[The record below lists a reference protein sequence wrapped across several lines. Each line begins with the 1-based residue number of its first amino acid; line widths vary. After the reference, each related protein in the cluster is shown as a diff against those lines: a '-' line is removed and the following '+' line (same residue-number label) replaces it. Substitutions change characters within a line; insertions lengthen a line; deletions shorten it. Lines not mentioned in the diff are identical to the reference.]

1 MGGDEEKHEAFEE
14 IAIQL
19 SIFICNFAAMI
30 AKRLI
35 GIIVVGAVV
44 LLAGCSGD
52 KAKMLQQLEQLEQQ
66 NRSGEAMLNDS
77 QAESLVNYF
86 DCHGD
91 ANERM
96 RSRYILGRTYY
107 CLDELPRAL
116 EMYNEAADC
125 ADTTSADCD
134 FAKLSRVFA
143 QSAAIYY
150 DQVIPNGQ
158 IENLRKATYYA
169 LKGNDSLMAIE
180 CFAQQADGYDLLQK
194 HDSVISIKERA
205 AEMFKIVGRGDRA
218 AQTLGST
225 ITSLIETGNLSKAGL
240 YCRIYEQGA
249 GFFNNDTISEG
260 HEIYY
265 YIKGKYWLAVHQ
277 LDSAEYLFRKELR
290 DAKDINNQI
299 AGCKGLQELYEQKR
313 IPDSIAK
320 YAKLSYELNDSAY
333 LLSEMQNIQKFQASY
348 NYNHHRQLA
357 EKKAREA
364 HNAYLAIAV
373 ILLFFL
379 LIGLIVFLLFRNIKK
394 EKEQQRRLYLQT
406 HDHLEKAQTEL
417 LELREADL
425 NAKSLISR
433 KMSEVE
439 ELQAQLTELRRN
451 HVSKEHAD
459 MEDLLEDSDIVK
471 ELKELLKANPV
482 RPATYAQMRE
492 VKKLVNEQIPVFYD
506 TLNAKSPLRPIEY
519 EVCLLVRCHFKPAEI
534 CKLMDREDGY
544 ISNLRKGILLKVYGI
559 KGVPGDLDQR
569 IMQIS

>member
-1 MGGDEEKHEAFEE
+1 
-14 IAIQL
+14 
-19 SIFICNFAAMI
+19 MI

-44 LLAGCSGD
+44 LLTGCSGD

-77 QAESLVNYF
+77 LAESLVSYF
-86 DCHGD
+86 DRYGD

-125 ADTTSADCD
+125 ADTTSADCNY
-134 FAKLSRVFA
+134 KVLSRIHA
-143 QSAAIYY
+143 QSAIIFNR
-150 DQVIPNGQ
+150 QVQPRSQLN
-158 IENLRKATYYA
+158 ELRMAVYYA
-169 LKGNDSLMAIE
+169 WKGRDSLQAIE
-180 CFAQQADGYDLLQK
+180 CYSQQGNAYDYLNK
-194 HDSVISIKERA
+194 PDSDIIIK
-205 AEMFKIVGRGDRA
+205 DRA
-218 AQTLGST
+218 AQLFKSIGRDDRAARTISSA
-225 ITSLIETGNLSKAGL
+225 ITSIVEIGNLAKAKL
-240 YCRIYEQGA
+240 YCDIFEQKS
-249 GFFNNDTISEG
+249 GFFDKDGNIEKG
-260 HEIYY
+260 REVYY
-265 YIKGKYWLAVHQ
+265 YIKGKYYLAVHQ
-277 LDSAEYLFRKELR
+277 LDSAEYMFRKELR
-290 DAKDINNQI
+290 DGKDLNNQI
-299 AGCKGLQELYEQKR
+299 AGSKGLQELFEQKR

-320 YAKLSYELNDSAY
+320 YANLGYILNDSAY
-333 LLSEMQNIQKFQASY
+333 SLSEMQNIQKFQASY
-348 NYNHHRQLA
+348 NYNHHKQLA
-357 EKKAREA
+357 EKKSREA

-373 ILLFFL
+373 ILLFGL
-379 LIGLIVFLLFRNIKK
+379 LIGLIVFLLFRNVRK

-425 NAKSLISR
+425 NAKSLISM

-439 ELQAQLTELRRN
+439 DLQAQLAELRRSDF
-451 HVSKEHAD
+451 SKGHAD
-459 MEDLLEDSDIVK
+459 KEDLLEDSDIVK
-471 ELKELLKANPV
+471 ELKDLLKANPV
-482 RPATYAQMRE
+482 RPASLAQMRE
-492 VKKLVNEQIPVFYD
+492 VKKLINEQIPVFYD
-506 TLNAKSPLRPIEY
+506 MLNAKSPLRPIEY

-544 ISNLRKGILLKVYGI
+544 IANLRKGILLKVYGI

>member
-1 MGGDEEKHEAFEE
+1 
-14 IAIQL
+14 
-19 SIFICNFAAMI
+19 MI

-44 LLAGCSGD
+44 LLTGCSGD

-77 QAESLVNYF
+77 LAESLVSYF
-86 DCHGD
+86 DRYGD

-125 ADTTSADCD
+125 ADTTSADCNY
-134 FAKLSRVFA
+134 KVLSRIHA
-143 QSAAIYY
+143 QSAIIFNR
-150 DQVIPNGQ
+150 QVQPRSQLN
-158 IENLRKATYYA
+158 ELRMAVYYA
-169 LKGNDSLMAIE
+169 WKGRDSLQAIE
-180 CFAQQADGYDLLQK
+180 CYSQQGNAYDYLNK
-194 HDSVISIKERA
+194 PDSDIIIK
-205 AEMFKIVGRGDRA
+205 DRA
-218 AQTLGST
+218 AQLFKSIGRDDRAARTISSA
-225 ITSLIETGNLSKAGL
+225 ITSIVEIGNLAKAKL
-240 YCRIYEQGA
+240 YCDIFEQKS
-249 GFFNNDTISEG
+249 GFFDKDGNIEKG
-260 HEIYY
+260 REVYY
-265 YIKGKYWLAVHQ
+265 YIKGKYYLAVHQ
-277 LDSAEYLFRKELR
+277 LDSAEYMFRKELR
-290 DAKDINNQI
+290 DGKDLNNQI
-299 AGCKGLQELYEQKR
+299 AGSKGLQELFEQKR

-320 YAKLSYELNDSAY
+320 YANLGYILNDSAY
-333 LLSEMQNIQKFQASY
+333 SLSEMQNIQKFQASY
-348 NYNHHRQLA
+348 NYNHHKQLA
-357 EKKAREA
+357 EKKSREA

-373 ILLFFL
+373 ILLFGL
-379 LIGLIVFLLFRNIKK
+379 LIGLIVFLLFRNVRK

-439 ELQAQLTELRRN
+439 DLQAQLAELRRSDF
-451 HVSKEHAD
+451 SKGHAD
-459 MEDLLEDSDIVK
+459 KEDLLEDSDIVK
-471 ELKELLKANPV
+471 ELKDLLKANPV
-482 RPATYAQMRE
+482 RPASLAQMRE
-492 VKKLVNEQIPVFYD
+492 VKKLINEQIPVFYD
-506 TLNAKSPLRPIEY
+506 MLNAKSPLRPIEY

-544 ISNLRKGILLKVYGI
+544 IANLRKGILLKVYGI

>member
-1 MGGDEEKHEAFEE
+1 
-14 IAIQL
+14 
-19 SIFICNFAAMI
+19 
-30 AKRLI
+30 
-35 GIIVVGAVV
+35 
-44 LLAGCSGD
+44 
-52 KAKMLQQLEQLEQQ
+52 
-66 NRSGEAMLNDS
+66 
-77 QAESLVNYF
+77 
-86 DCHGD
+86 
-91 ANERM
+91 M

-125 ADTTSADCD
+125 ADTTSAECN
-134 FAKLSRVFA
+134 FKVLSRIHA
-143 QSAAIYY
+143 QSAVIFNL
-150 DQVIPNGQ
+150 QVQPRSLLD
-158 IENLRKATYYA
+158 ELRKAEYYA
-169 LKGNDSLMAIE
+169 WKGRDSLQAIE
-180 CFAQQADGYDLLQK
+180 CYSQQGDAYDYLK
-194 HDSVISIKERA
+194 KPDSEIIIKDSAAKLFKSI
-205 AEMFKIVGRGDRA
+205 GRDDRA
-218 AQTLGST
+218 AQTISSAILP
-225 ITSLIETGNLSKAGL
+225 IVEMGNLAKAKL
-240 YCRIYEQGA
+240 YCNIYEQKSGLFDKD
-249 GFFNNDTISEG
+249 GNIEKG
-260 HEIYY
+260 REVYY
-265 YIKGKYWLAVHQ
+265 YIKGKYYLAIHQ

-290 DAKDINNQI
+290 DGKDLNNQI
-299 AGCKGLQELYEQKR
+299 AGCKGLQELYEQKK

-348 NYNHHRQLA
+348 NYNHHKQLA
-357 EKKAREA
+357 EKKSREA

-373 ILLFFL
+373 ILLFVL
-379 LIGLIVFLLFRNIKK
+379 LIGLIVFLLFRNVRK

-439 ELQAQLTELRRN
+439 DLQAQLAELRRSN
-451 HVSKEHAD
+451 VSKGHAD
-459 MEDLLEDSDIVK
+459 KEDLLEDSDIVK
-471 ELKELLKANPV
+471 ELKDLLKANPV
-482 RPATYAQMRE
+482 RPASLVQMRE
-492 VKKLVNEQIPVFYD
+492 VKKLINEQIPVFYD

-544 ISNLRKGILLKVYGI
+544 IANLRKGILLKVYGI

>member
-1 MGGDEEKHEAFEE
+1 M
-14 IAIQL
+14 
-19 SIFICNFAAMI
+19 
-30 AKRLI
+30 
-35 GIIVVGAVV
+35 
-44 LLAGCSGD
+44 
-52 KAKMLQQLEQLEQQ
+52 
-66 NRSGEAMLNDS
+66 
-77 QAESLVNYF
+77 
-86 DCHGD
+86 
-91 ANERM
+91 
-96 RSRYILGRTYY
+96 
-107 CLDELPRAL
+107 
-116 EMYNEAADC
+116 
-125 ADTTSADCD
+125 
-134 FAKLSRVFA
+134 
-143 QSAAIYY
+143 
-150 DQVIPNGQ
+150 
-158 IENLRKATYYA
+158 AT
-169 LKGNDSLMAIE
+169 LHI
-180 CFAQQADGYDLLQK
+180 
-194 HDSVISIKERA
+194 
-205 AEMFKIVGRGDRA
+205 
-218 AQTLGST
+218 
-225 ITSLIETGNLSKAGL
+225 
-240 YCRIYEQGA
+240 
-249 GFFNNDTISEG
+249 
-260 HEIYY
+260 
-265 YIKGKYWLAVHQ
+265 
-277 LDSAEYLFRKELR
+277 DSAEYMFRKELR
-290 DAKDINNQI
+290 DGKDLNNQI
-299 AGCKGLQELYEQKR
+299 AGNKGLQKIYEQKH

-348 NYNHHRQLA
+348 NYNHHKQLA
-357 EKKAREA
+357 EKKVREA

-439 ELQAQLTELRRN
+439 ELQAQLTELRRS
-451 HVSKEHAD
+451 HVSKGHAD
-459 MEDLLEDSDIVK
+459 MEDLLEDSDIVN

-506 TLNAKSPLRPIEY
+506 TLNSKAPLRPIEY

>member
-1 MGGDEEKHEAFEE
+1 MK
-14 IAIQL
+14 
-19 SIFICNFAAMI
+19 
-30 AKRLI
+30 AKKLI
-35 GIIVVGAVV
+35 GLVVGMLV

-52 KAKMLQQLEQLEQQ
+52 KTQMLQQLEQLEQQ

-77 QAESLVNYF
+77 LAESLVNYF
-86 DCHGD
+86 DRYGD

-125 ADTTSADCD
+125 ADTTSADCNY
-134 FAKLSRVFA
+134 KVLSRIHA
-143 QSAAIYY
+143 QSAVIFNL
-150 DQVIPNGQ
+150 QVQPRSQLHELNM
-158 IENLRKATYYA
+158 ASYYA
-169 LKGNDSLMAIE
+169 IKANDSLGAVE
-180 CFAQQADGYDLLQK
+180 SYAQIAEAYKFLQM
-194 HDSVISIKERA
+194 HDSVIIITEIAAHKFKEINKN
-205 AEMFKIVGRGDRA
+205 EFS
-218 AQTLGST
+218 AQVLVSA
-225 ITSLIETGNLSKAGL
+225 ITSLLEKDDLIKAKRYIE
-240 YCRIYEQGA
+240 IYEGESGYFDKQGNIEK
-249 GFFNNDTISEG
+249 GR
-260 HEIYY
+260 EIYY
-265 YIKGKYWLAVHQ
+265 YIKGKYYLAVHQ
-277 LDSAEYLFRKELR
+277 LDSAEYIFRKELR
-290 DAKDINNQI
+290 DGKDPNNQI
-299 AGCKGLQELYEQKR
+299 AGCKGLQMVYEQRKNS
-313 IPDSIAK
+313 DSIAK

-348 NYNHHRQLA
+348 NYNHHKQLA
-357 EKKAREA
+357 EKKVREA

-433 KMSEVE
+433 KMNEVE
-439 ELQAQLTELRRN
+439 ELQAQLTELRRSN
-451 HVSKEHAD
+451 VSKGHAD

-492 VKKLVNEQIPVFYD
+492 VKKLVNEQIPAFYD
-506 TLNAKSPLRPIEY
+506 ALNSKSPLRPVEY